1 MHRTPNCESGS
12 ECESYET
19 LNLLPLLARKSY
31 LLLLYLFELK
41 QILGKVLW

>member
-1 MHRTPNCESGS
+1 MHRTPNCESES

-31 LLLLYLFELK
+31 LSLLFLFELK
-41 QILGKVLW
+41 QSLGKDLW